1 MTKGGLRLSGEAASP
16 WAGSE
21 QGRSPLS
28 LCQSVPTTSSSLP
41 LFFLSPEE
49 KNKEKDKAGDNST
62 DTTQGTLCVRTG
74 ELESSHLNF
83 QFCAPFSTPISIQ
96 LCYLLLPM
104 LPGIRERTTERQG
117 FLGTVRPGG
126 DCWILGV
133 PSCLQNEVKAF
144 SCWNAEGRSQSHSRG
159 GSGHL

>member
-1 MTKGGLRLSGEAASP
+1 MCVSVCLCYQRPCVASATYLGVCLYKRPERLRRDKRRVETQLRGCKSMSR
-16 WAGSE
+16 SE

-41 LFFLSPEE
+41 LLFLSPEE

-62 DTTQGTLCVRTG
+62 DATQGTLCVRTG

-83 QFCAPFSTPISIQ
+83 QFCALFSTPIPIQ

-104 LPGIRERTTERQG
+104 PPGVRERTTERQG
-117 FLGTVRPGG
+117 FLGMVRPDGA
-126 DCWILGV
+126 C
-133 PSCLQNEVKAF
+133 
-144 SCWNAEGRSQSHSRG
+144 
-159 GSGHL
+159 